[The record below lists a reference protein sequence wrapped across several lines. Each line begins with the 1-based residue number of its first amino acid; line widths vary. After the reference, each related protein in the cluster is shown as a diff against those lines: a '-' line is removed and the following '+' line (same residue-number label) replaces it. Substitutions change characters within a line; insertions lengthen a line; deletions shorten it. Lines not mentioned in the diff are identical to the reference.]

1 MRPSASAALPPKS
14 QEQSVH
20 ATPIEQPRRKEP
32 VAFDQLM
39 EGLVIHAMK
48 DRLDL
53 AARQRLLA
61 LGVDIGRPLLSAYP
75 LVTLLGTLK
84 LCAELRYPELPRE
97 EARYQLGRRTL
108 EGFGS
113 TAMGKALIGMARTW
127 GARRMLSHM
136 TRVLQTGINFARA
149 RSRELHNGDVEV
161 TVEVMPEFRDAITHR
176 PGVDPYFVRGIIAQL
191 VELCAAHVPVTMLP
205 PSDPA
210 GLSFTYQVPLSQ
222 VSAAPPR
229 ALPTRVQ

>member
-1 MRPSASAALPPKS
+1 M
-14 QEQSVH
+14 H
-20 ATPIEQPRRKEP
+20 AMPLEPPRRKEP

-39 EGLVIHAMK
+39 EGLLIHAMK

-53 AARQRLLA
+53 AARQKLLA
-61 LGVDIGRPLLSAYP
+61 LGVDISRPLLSAYP

-97 EARYQLGRRTL
+97 EARYQLGLRTL

-113 TAMGKALIGMARTW
+113 TPMGRALFGMARTW
-127 GARRMLSHM
+127 GARRMLGHM

-149 RSRELHNGDVEV
+149 RSRDLPNGDVEV
-161 TVEVMPEFRDAITHR
+161 TVEVLSEFRSSITHR

-191 VELCAAHVPVTMLP
+191 VEICGIRVPVTLLP
-205 PSDPA
+205 PTDPD
-210 GLSFTYQVPLSQ
+210 GLSFTYRVPLSQ
-222 VSAAPPR
+222 APAPPTR
-229 ALPTRVQ
+229 APPARVQ

>member
-1 MRPSASAALPPKS
+1 M
-14 QEQSVH
+14 H
-20 ATPIEQPRRKEP
+20 AMPLEQPRRKEP

-53 AARQRLLA
+53 TARQKLMA

-97 EARYQLGRRTL
+97 EARYQLGLRTL

-113 TAMGKALIGMARTW
+113 TAMGKALFGMARTW

-149 RSRELHNGDVEV
+149 RSRDLSNGDMEV
-161 TVEVMPEFRDAITHR
+161 TVEVMPEFRGAITHR
-176 PGVDPYFVRGIIAQL
+176 PGVDPYFIRGIIAQL
-191 VELCAAHVPVTMLP
+191 VEICGARVPVTQLP
-205 PSDPA
+205 ATDPS
-210 GLSFTYQVPLSQ
+210 GLSFTYRVPLSQ
-222 VSAAPPR
+222 AP
-229 ALPTRVQ
+229 AMPTRVPPSRPRVQ

>member
-1 MRPSASAALPPKS
+1 
-14 QEQSVH
+14 VH
-20 ATPIEQPRRKEP
+20 AMPLEQPRRKEP

-39 EGLVIHAMK
+39 EGLLIHAMK

-53 AARQRLLA
+53 AARERLLA
-61 LGVDIGRPLLSAYP
+61 LGVDISRPLLSAYP

-97 EARYQLGRRTL
+97 EARYQLGLRTL

-113 TAMGKALIGMARTW
+113 TPMGKALFGMARTW
-127 GARRMLSHM
+127 GARRMLGHM

-149 RSRELHNGDVEV
+149 RSRDLPNGDVDV
-161 TVEVMPEFRDAITHR
+161 TVEVLAEFRSSITHR

-191 VELCAAHVPVTMLP
+191 VEISGLRLPVTLLP
-205 PSDPA
+205 PTDPA
-210 GLSFTYQVPLSQ
+210 GLSFTYRVPLSQ
-222 VSAAPPR
+222 VPAPPTRPPRSR
-229 ALPTRVQ
+229 A

>member
-1 MRPSASAALPPKS
+1 
-14 QEQSVH
+14 VH
-20 ATPIEQPRRKEP
+20 AMPLEQPRRKEP

-39 EGLVIHAMK
+39 EGLLIHAMK

-53 AARQRLLA
+53 AARERLLA
-61 LGVDIGRPLLSAYP
+61 LGVDISRPLLSAYP

-97 EARYQLGRRTL
+97 DARYQLGLRTL

-113 TAMGKALIGMARTW
+113 TPMGKALFGMARMW
-127 GARRMLSHM
+127 GARRMLGHM

-149 RSRELHNGDVEV
+149 RSRDLPNGDVDV
-161 TVEVMPEFRDAITHR
+161 TVEVLSEFRDSITHR

-191 VELCAAHVPVTMLP
+191 VEICGVRVPVTLLP
-205 PSDPA
+205 PTDPA
-210 GLSFTYQVPLSQ
+210 GLSFTYHVPLSQ
-222 VSAAPPR
+222 VPAPAKRTPPPR
-229 ALPTRVQ
+229 AQ

>member
-1 MRPSASAALPPKS
+1 M
-14 QEQSVH
+14 
-20 ATPIEQPRRKEP
+20 PIEQPRRKEP

-97 EARYQLGRRTL
+97 QARYQLGLRTL

-113 TAMGKALIGMARTW
+113 TAMGKALFGMARTW
-127 GARRMLSHM
+127 GARRMLGHM

-149 RSRELHNGDVEV
+149 RSRELPSGDVEV
-161 TVEVMPEFRDAITHR
+161 TVEVLPEYHSSITHR
-176 PGVDPYFVRGIIAQL
+176 PGLDPYFVRGIIAQL
-191 VELCAAHVPVTMLP
+191 VEVCGVRAPVALLP
-205 PSDPA
+205 PTDPE
-210 GLSFTYQVPLSQ
+210 GLSFTYRVDMSQVPKTPVPL
-222 VSAAPPR
+222 
-229 ALPTRVQ
+229 TRVQ

>member
-1 MRPSASAALPPKS
+1 
-14 QEQSVH
+14 VH
-20 ATPIEQPRRKEP
+20 AMPLEQPRRKEP

-39 EGLVIHAMK
+39 EGLLIHAMK

-53 AARQRLLA
+53 AARQKLLA
-61 LGVDIGRPLLSAYP
+61 LGVDISRPLLSAYP

-97 EARYQLGRRTL
+97 DARYQLGLRTL

-113 TAMGKALIGMARTW
+113 TPMGKALFGMARMW
-127 GARRMLSHM
+127 GARRMLGHM

-149 RSRELHNGDVEV
+149 RSRDLPNGDVDV
-161 TVEVMPEFRDAITHR
+161 TVEVLSEFRDSITHR

-191 VELCAAHVPVTMLP
+191 VEICGPRVPVTLLP
-205 PSDPA
+205 PTDPA
-210 GLSFTYQVPLSQ
+210 GLSFTYHVPLSQ
-222 VSAAPPR
+222 VPAPPKRTPPPR
-229 ALPTRVQ
+229 AQ

>member
-1 MRPSASAALPPKS
+1 VYAMPL
-14 QEQSVH
+14 
-20 ATPIEQPRRKEP
+20 EQPRRKEP

-39 EGLVIHAMK
+39 EGLLIHAMK

-53 AARQRLLA
+53 AARQKLLA
-61 LGVDIGRPLLSAYP
+61 LGVDISRPLLSAYP

-97 EARYQLGRRTL
+97 EARYQLGLRTL

-113 TAMGKALIGMARTW
+113 TPMGKALFGMARTW

-149 RSRELHNGDVEV
+149 RSRDLPNGDVEV
-161 TVEVMPEFRDAITHR
+161 TVEVLSEFRDSINHR

-191 VELCAAHVPVTMLP
+191 VEISGIRVPVTLLP
-205 PSDPA
+205 PTDPA
-210 GLSFTYQVPLSQ
+210 GLSFTYRVPLSQ
-222 VSAAPPR
+222 VPAPPSR
-229 ALPTRVQ
+229 TPPRSTQ

>member
-1 MRPSASAALPPKS
+1 MRSFAAAVPPPKS
-14 QEQSVH
+14 QEQSVY
-20 ATPIEQPRRKEP
+20 AMPVEQPRRKEP

-53 AARQRLLA
+53 AARERLLA
-61 LGVDIGRPLLSAYP
+61 LGVDISRPLLSAYP

-97 EARYQLGRRTL
+97 EARYQLGLRTL

-113 TAMGKALIGMARTW
+113 TAMGKALFGMARTW
-127 GARRMLSHM
+127 GARRMLGHM

-161 TVEVMPEFRDAITHR
+161 TVEVMQEFRDAITHR

-191 VELCAAHVPVTMLP
+191 VEICGARVPVTLLP
-205 PSDPA
+205 PTDPA
-210 GLSFTYQVPLSQ
+210 GLSFTYRVPLSQ
-222 VSAAPPR
+222 VPAAPKRVPP
-229 ALPTRVQ
+229 ARVQ

>member
-1 MRPSASAALPPKS
+1 
-14 QEQSVH
+14 VH
-20 ATPIEQPRRKEP
+20 AMPLEQPRRKEP

-39 EGLVIHAMK
+39 EGLLIHAMK

-61 LGVDIGRPLLSAYP
+61 LGVDISRPLLSAYP

-97 EARYQLGRRTL
+97 DARYQLGLRTL

-113 TAMGKALIGMARTW
+113 TPMGKALFGMARTW
-127 GARRMLSHM
+127 GARRMLGHM

-149 RSRELHNGDVEV
+149 RSRDLSNGDVDV
-161 TVEVMPEFRDAITHR
+161 TVEVLPEFRDSINHR

-191 VELCAAHVPVTMLP
+191 VEICGIHIPVALLP
-205 PSDPA
+205 PTDPA
-210 GLSFTYQVPLSQ
+210 GLSFTYRVPLSQ
-222 VSAAPPR
+222 AP
-229 ALPTRVQ
+229 ASPTRVPPRRAQ

>member
-1 MRPSASAALPPKS
+1 M
-14 QEQSVH
+14 H
-20 ATPIEQPRRKEP
+20 AMPLEQPRRKEP

-39 EGLVIHAMK
+39 EGLLIHAMK

-61 LGVDIGRPLLSAYP
+61 LGVDISRPLLSAYP

-97 EARYQLGRRTL
+97 EARYQLGLRTL
-108 EGFGS
+108 DGFGS
-113 TAMGKALIGMARTW
+113 TPMGKALFGMARTW
-127 GARRMLSHM
+127 GARRMLGHM

-149 RSRELHNGDVEV
+149 RSRDLPNGDVDV
-161 TVEVMPEFRDAITHR
+161 TVEVLSEFWDSINHR

-191 VELCAAHVPVTMLP
+191 VEICGVRVPVTLLP
-205 PSDPA
+205 PTDPA
-210 GLSFTYQVPLSQ
+210 GLSFTYRIPLSQ
-222 VSAAPPR
+222 APASPKR
-229 ALPTRVQ
+229 TSPARTQ